1 MNRQQADLL
10 IAEFGKHAGVPDL
23 ALDESGVCSLS
34 IEGGAVTI
42 SVAFDSETGVAS
54 MESALDRVPLTPQR
68 LKRALAAN
76 FCWIEGGGATFGL
89 DSLGNRLVLRRHFMA
104 ADLDVAR
111 LTGAV
116 QALVGHTLAFTKML
130 GELKPDER
138 PAARGAHR
146 PTGAFVRA

>member
-1 MNRQQADLL
+1 MDRRQADLL

-23 ALDESGVCSLS
+23 ALDVDGVCSLS
-34 IEGGAVTI
+34 MEGGAVTI
-42 SVAFDSETGVAS
+42 SLAFDPETGVAS
-54 MESALDRVPLTPQR
+54 LESALDQVPLTPDR
-68 LKRALAAN
+68 VKRALAAN
-76 FCWIEGGGATFGL
+76 FCWVEGGGATFGL

-111 LTGAV
+111 LTAAV
-116 QALVGHTLAFTKML
+116 RAMVGRTLAFTKML

-146 PTGAFVRA
+146 PTDAFVRA